1 MYSSVYCKNMKHL
14 PQIQC
19 FGFIKSSS
27 GRSSV
32 MSIFTLDNALYPFI
46 YNSRILQD
54 KLIIRDLLASV
65 TI

>member
-1 MYSSVYCKNMKHL
+1 
-14 PQIQC
+14 
-19 FGFIKSSS
+19 
-27 GRSSV
+27 

-46 YNSRILQD
+46 YNSGILQD